1 MAQSVWAPSTTRE
14 SKKISNNP
22 PRKTPKQQTWA
33 KEIKWKPPDLNGFKT
48 NFDGAMFKDTG
59 EAGLARLGVV
69 IRNHEGEIIAALS
82 ERIPQ
87 PPSVNCLELLAARW
101 AAIFV

>member
-1 MAQSVWAPSTTRE
+1 
-14 SKKISNNP
+14 
-22 PRKTPKQQTWA
+22 
-33 KEIKWKPPDLNGFKT
+33 
-48 NFDGAMFKDTG
+48 MFKDTG
-59 EAGLARLGVV
+59 EAGLGVV